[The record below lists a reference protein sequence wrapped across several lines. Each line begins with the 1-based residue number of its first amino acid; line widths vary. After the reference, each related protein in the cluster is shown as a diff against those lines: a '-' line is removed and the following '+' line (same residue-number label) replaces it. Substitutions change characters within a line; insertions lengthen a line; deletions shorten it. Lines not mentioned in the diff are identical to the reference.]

1 MRDVDT
7 PDAAGFVPRITRLL
21 ERVPGARN
29 LLDAE
34 AVTRRRL
41 ALAGLAGNIGIV
53 ITGGAV
59 RLTGSGLGCPTWPKC
74 TEDSYTATKA
84 MGVNGAIE
92 FGNRLLT
99 FVLSAIAIAL
109 VVAVWRHARLRRPA
123 VILALGIPGQGVVGG
138 ITVLTDLNPY
148 VVGVHF
154 LLSAAMIGGSY
165 LLWRR
170 TAPLAGE
177 PTAVRL
183 RPLSWALTAASAA
196 VVVIGVIVTGSG
208 PHAGDDK
215 ARRTG
220 LNPEMISQLHVDAV
234 FLMLG
239 LAVACWFAAR
249 AVAAPV
255 LARTS
260 ATLLAV
266 LLAQGV
272 IGFVQYFTHLP
283 AVLVG
288 AHMAGACAVWV
299 ATLAVVWSTGFDA
312 PGAGG
317 SASSLTSDETNRTLV
332 TVR

>member
-1 MRDVDT
+1 M
-7 PDAAGFVPRITRLL
+7 
-21 ERVPGARN
+21 ERVPLVGH
-29 LLDAE
+29 LLDAG

-41 ALAGLAGNIGIV
+41 ALAGLIGNIGIV

-84 MGVNGAIE
+84 MGINGAIE

-99 FVLSAIAIAL
+99 FVLSAIAILL

-148 VVGVHF
+148 VVGLHF
-154 LLSAAMIGGSY
+154 LLSAAMIAGSY

-170 TAPLAGE
+170 TAPLPAE
-177 PTAVRL
+177 PAAVRL
-183 RPLSWALTAASAA
+183 RPLTWALTAASA
-196 VVVIGVIVTGSG
+196 VVIVIGVVVTGSG
-208 PHAGDDK
+208 PHAGDEK
-215 ARRTG
+215 AHRTG

-249 AVAAPV
+249 AVGAPAM
-255 LARTS
+255 ARTG

-266 LLAQGV
+266 LLAQGA

-283 AVLVG
+283 AILVG

-299 ATLAVVWSTGFDA
+299 ATLAAVWHTGFDA
-312 PGAGG
+312 PTADG
-317 SASSLTSDETNRTLV
+317 SASSVTSHETNRTLV